1 MHYLLIYLIWFF
13 SAWCE
18 IYLWYLWK
26 RFIFNESP
34 GDSQER
40 QAWYNGVVEVS
51 YTYIYLKNWVS
62 IRKWAC
68 QLSQNKSK
76 ENWFHSSWKFIWA
89 SWKINCAIRM
99 PDLWCV
105 PFIMKG
111 CALLKKNMYDLFMND
126 FSADSSELPEKSIV
140 QFESKFKP
148 STKSL
153 HWHYQEG

>member
-1 MHYLLIYLIWFF
+1 MQKPMHYLLIYLIWLF
-13 SAWCE
+13 SAWSE

-51 YTYIYLKNWVS
+51 YNIYLINWVS

-76 ENWFHSSWKFIWA
+76 ENWFIKEYFHE
-89 SWKINCAIRM
+89 N
-99 PDLWCV
+99 P
-105 PFIMKG
+105 
-111 CALLKKNMYDLFMND
+111 
-126 FSADSSELPEKSIV
+126 SELPEKSIV
-140 QFESKFKP
+140 QSECQICDVCHLSSNKSKENLCDLLKKIMYDLFFMNDF
-148 STKSL
+148 S
-153 HWHYQEG
+153 